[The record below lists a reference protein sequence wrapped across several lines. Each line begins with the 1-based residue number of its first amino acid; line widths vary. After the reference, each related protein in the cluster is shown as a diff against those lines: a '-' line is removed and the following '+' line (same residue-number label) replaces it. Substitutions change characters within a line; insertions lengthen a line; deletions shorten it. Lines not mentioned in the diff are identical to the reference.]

1 MNKLISIICLIFL
14 SFSVSSCAE
23 KKVYNDIDKENFVVK
38 FGVFEK
44 NTFKLKEETT
54 QIPLVYKDTGFSYG
68 YVIYAKDKSN
78 FSEYSIA
85 YPPREG
91 VPGTEVK
98 ANSINNG
105 LKGPAGKSIKGS
117 IAHKFGFDQGDP
129 AGEWAVDVYVND
141 NLLQSIEFEVLENN

>member
-1 MNKLISIICLIFL
+1 MFV
-14 SFSVSSCAE
+14 SFTVSSCAE
-23 KKVYNDIDKENFVVK
+23 KQVYSDIDKENFVVK

-44 NTFKLKEETT
+44 DTFKLKEETT
-54 QIPLVYKDTGFSYG
+54 KIPLIYKDTGFSCG

-91 VPGTEVK
+91 VSGTEVR
-98 ANSINNG
+98 STGINNG
-105 LKGPAGKSIKGS
+105 LRGSVGKSIKGS

-129 AGEWAVDVYVND
+129 AGVWAVDVYVND
-141 NLLQSIEFEVLENN
+141 NLLQSIVFEVLENK